1 MPLLL
6 LPAALCAP
14 KPSNTL
20 NKTARYTF
28 YREELA
34 LTVGTQVDPSNY
46 GITVP
51 AGTGQRFL
59 QNCLNACD
67 EVRRRRHCMG
77 LV

>member
-1 MPLLL
+1 M
-6 LPAALCAP
+6 
-14 KPSNTL
+14 
-20 NKTARYTF
+20 
-28 YREELA
+28 
-34 LTVGTQVDPSNY
+34 GTQEDPSKY

-67 EVRRRRHCMG
+67 EVKQRLG